1 MACAGAGGGA
11 VSRWTLADLP
21 SQRDKLA
28 IVTGASP
35 GGLGYE
41 TALALAGAGASVVL
55 AARNPAKGETARQA
69 ILAAHPAA
77 DVRVEALDLAQLVS
91 VAAFAERIAARSS
104 RLDLLINNAGVMAP
118 PQRQTTA
125 DGLELQFGS
134 NYIGHFALTAQL
146 LPLLRAAPAARVV
159 NLSSLAHRQGRIDFD
174 DLQSERPYRPWKAYG
189 QSKLAMLMFAL
200 ELQRR
205 SDARGWGLCAVAAHP
220 GIAQTALVANGPDA
234 DGRRSVVGTAT
245 RWLAPLISH
254 SAAAGALPT
263 LYAATSPQV
272 RGGAYYG
279 PDGLF
284 ELKGD
289 PAPAR
294 IARQARDPQV
304 AARLWEVAC
313 TLAGVTF

>member
-1 MACAGAGGGA
+1 M
-11 VSRWTLADLP
+11 SRWTLADLP
-21 SQRDKLA
+21 SQRDKIA

-55 AARNPAKGETARQA
+55 ATRNPGKAETARQA

-77 DVRVEALDLAQLVS
+77 DVRVEALDLAQLAS
-91 VAAFAERIAARSS
+91 VAAFAARIATRSP

-134 NYIGHFALTAQL
+134 NYLGHFALTARL

-159 NLSSLAHRQGRIDFD
+159 NLSSLAHRHARIDFD
-174 DLQSERPYRPWKAYG
+174 DLQCERPYRPWKAYG
-189 QSKLAMLMFAL
+189 QSKLAMLMFSL

-205 SDARGWGLCAVAAHP
+205 SDAQGWGVRAIAAHP
-220 GIAQTALVANGPDA
+220 GIAQTALVANGPA
-234 DGRRSVVGTAT
+234 VGGRRTAIGAAT
-245 RWLAPLISH
+245 KWLAPWISH

-263 LYAATSPQV
+263 LYAATAPQAQ
-272 RGGAYYG
+272 GGGYYG
-279 PDGLF
+279 PDGPF

-294 IARQARDPQV
+294 IAREARDPQV
-304 AARLWEVAC
+304 AARLWEVAS
-313 TLAGVTF
+313 TLAGVAF

>member
-1 MACAGAGGGA
+1 M
-11 VSRWTLADLP
+11 SRWTLADLP
-21 SQRDKLA
+21 SLRDKIA

-55 AARNPAKGETARQA
+55 AARNPGKAEAARQA

-77 DVRVEALDLAQLVS
+77 DMRVEALDLAQLAS
-91 VAAFAERIAARSS
+91 VAAFAARIAARDP

-118 PQRQTTA
+118 PQRQATA

-134 NYIGHFALTAQL
+134 NYLGHFALTARL
-146 LPLLRAAPAARVV
+146 LPLLRAAPEARVV

-174 DLQSERPYRPWKAYG
+174 DLQCERPYRPWKAYG
-189 QSKLAMLMFAL
+189 QSKLAMLMFSL

-205 SDARGWGLCAVAAHP
+205 SDAQGWDVRALAAHP
-220 GIAQTALVANGPDA
+220 GIAQTALIANGPA
-234 DGRRSVVGTAT
+234 VDGRRTAIGAAT
-245 RWLAPLISH
+245 QWLAPWISH

-263 LYAATSPQV
+263 LYAATSPNAQP
-272 RGGAYYG
+272 GGYYG
-279 PDGLF
+279 PDGPF

-304 AARLWEVAC
+304 AARLWDVAC
-313 TLAGVTF
+313 TLAGVAF

>member
-1 MACAGAGGGA
+1 M
-11 VSRWTLADLP
+11 SRWTLADLP
-21 SQRDKLA
+21 PQRGKIA

-55 AARNPAKGETARQA
+55 AARNPAKGEAARQA
-69 ILAAHPAA
+69 VLAAHPAA
-77 DVRVEALDLAQLVS
+77 DVCVEALDLAQLAA
-91 VAAFAERIAARSS
+91 VAAFAQRIAARYP

-134 NYIGHFALTAQL
+134 NYLGHFALTAQV

-159 NLSSLAHRQGRIDFD
+159 NLSSLAHRYARIDFD
-174 DLQSERPYRPWKAYG
+174 DLQTERPYRPWKAYG
-189 QSKLAMLMFAL
+189 QSKLAMLMFSL

-205 SDARGWGLCAVAAHP
+205 SDAQGWGLRALSAHP
-220 GIAQTALVANGPDA
+220 GIAQTALVANGPA
-234 DGRRSVVGTAT
+234 VDGRRTAIGAAT
-245 RWLAPLISH
+245 ALLGPWIRH

-263 LYAATSPQV
+263 LYAATAPQAQS
-272 RGGAYYG
+272 GGYYG

-284 ELKGD
+284 EMKGD

-294 IARQARDPQV
+294 IARQARDPRV
-304 AARLWEVAC
+304 AARLWDVAC
-313 TLAGVTF
+313 ALAGVAF

>member
-1 MACAGAGGGA
+1 M
-11 VSRWTLADLP
+11 SRWTLADLP
-21 SQRDKLA
+21 PQRAKLA

-55 AARNPAKGETARQA
+55 AARNPAKGEAARQA
-69 ILAAHPAA
+69 VLAAHPAA
-77 DVRVEALDLAQLVS
+77 DVHVEPLDLAQLAS
-91 VAAFAERIAARSS
+91 VAAFAQRIAARYP

-134 NYIGHFALTAQL
+134 NYLGHVALTAQL

-159 NLSSLAHRQGRIDFD
+159 NLSSLAHRHGRIDFD
-174 DLQSERPYRPWKAYG
+174 DLQSERPYRPWQAYA

-205 SDARGWGLCAVAAHP
+205 SDAQGWGIRALAAHP
-220 GIAQTALVANGPDA
+220 GIAQTALVANGPDSA
-234 DGRRSVVGTAT
+234 GRRTAVGTAT
-245 RWLAPLISH
+245 RLLAPWISH

-263 LYAATSPQV
+263 LYAATAPQAQ
-272 RGGAYYG
+272 GGAYYG
-279 PDGLF
+279 PGGLF

-294 IARQARDPQV
+294 IGRQARDPQV
-304 AARLWEVAC
+304 AARLWDVAC
-313 TLAGVTF
+313 TLAGVAF

>member
-1 MACAGAGGGA
+1 M
-11 VSRWTLADLP
+11 SRWTLAELP
-21 SQRDKLA
+21 PQRAKLA

-69 ILAAHPAA
+69 VLAAHPAA
-77 DVRVEALDLAQLVS
+77 DVRVEALDLAQLAS
-91 VAAFAERIAARSS
+91 VAAFAQRIAARSP

-134 NYIGHFALTAQL
+134 NYLGHFALTARL
-146 LPLLRAAPAARVV
+146 LPLLRAAPGARVV
-159 NLSSLAHRQGRIDFD
+159 NLSSLAHHTGRINFD
-174 DLQSERPYRPWKAYG
+174 DLQSERPYRPWQAYA

-205 SDARGWGLCAVAAHP
+205 SDAQGWGIRAPAAHP
-220 GIAQTALVANGPDA
+220 GIAQTALIANGPDGA
-234 DGRRSVVGTAT
+234 GRRSAAGVAT
-245 RWLAPLISH
+245 RLLAPWISH

-263 LYAATSPQV
+263 LYAATAPQAE
-272 RGGAYYG
+272 GGGYYG

-294 IARQARDPQV
+294 IGRRARDPQV
-304 AARLWEVAC
+304 AARLWEVSC
-313 TLAGVTF
+313 TLAGVAF

>member
-1 MACAGAGGGA
+1 M
-11 VSRWTLADLP
+11 SHWTLADLP
-21 SQRDKLA
+21 SQRDKIA

-41 TALALAGAGASVVL
+41 TALALAGAGAGVVL
-55 AARNPAKGETARQA
+55 AARNPDKGETARQA

-77 DVRVEALDLAQLVS
+77 DVRVEALDLAHLSS
-91 VAAFAERIAARSS
+91 VTAFAARIAARHP

-134 NYIGHFALTAQL
+134 NYLGHVALTAQL

-159 NLSSLAHRQGRIDFD
+159 NLSSIAHRYGRIDFA
-174 DLQSERPYRPWKAYG
+174 DLQTEHPYRPWKAYT
-189 QSKLAMLMFAL
+189 QSKLAMLMFTL

-205 SDARGWGLCAVAAHP
+205 SDARGWGVRALAAHP
-220 GIAQTALVANGPDA
+220 GIAQTALIANGPGV
-234 DGRRSVVGTAT
+234 DGRRSAIGTAT
-245 RWLAPLISH
+245 ALLAPWISH

-263 LYAATSPQV
+263 LYAATAPQAT
-272 RGGAYYG
+272 GGGYYG
-279 PDGLF
+279 PDGAF

-313 TLAGVTF
+313 TLAGVAF

>member
-1 MACAGAGGGA
+1 M
-11 VSRWTLADLP
+11 SRWTLADLP
-21 SQRDKLA
+21 SQRDKIA
-28 IVTGASP
+28 VVTGASP

-55 AARNPAKGETARQA
+55 ATRNPGKAETARQA

-77 DVRVEALDLAQLVS
+77 DVRVEALDLAQLAS
-91 VAAFAERIAARSS
+91 VAAFAARMAARSP

-134 NYIGHFALTAQL
+134 NYLGHFALTAQL

-159 NLSSLAHRQGRIDFD
+159 NLSSLAHRHARIDFD
-174 DLQSERPYRPWKAYG
+174 DLQCERPYRPWKAYG
-189 QSKLAMLMFAL
+189 QSKLAMLMFSL

-205 SDARGWGLCAVAAHP
+205 SDAQGWGVRAIAAHP
-220 GIAQTALVANGPDA
+220 GIAQTALVANGPA
-234 DGRRSVVGTAT
+234 VGGRRTAIGAAT
-245 RWLAPLISH
+245 KWLAPWISH

-263 LYAATSPQV
+263 LYAATSPNAQP
-272 RGGAYYG
+272 GGYYG

-294 IARQARDPQV
+294 IARQVRDPQV

-313 TLAGVTF
+313 RLAGVAF